1 MYICA
6 NTCNTD
12 SLCYVLEILVE
23 IIFEI
28 LIVDFLLISPFF
40 LSITF
45 DKMGNCEYVYQR
57 CWWTVAT
64 TL

>member
-23 IIFEI
+23 IIFGI
-28 LIVDFLLISPFF
+28 LIVDFLLISLFF
-40 LSITF
+40 FCRLRLT
-45 DKMGNCEYVYQR
+45 KCEIVSR
-57 CWWTVAT
+57 CTNIVGGR
-64 TL
+64 

>member
-23 IIFEI
+23 IIFGI
-28 LIVDFLLISPFF
+28 LIVDFLLISLFF

-45 DKMGNCEYVYQR
+45 DKM
-57 CWWTVAT
+57 
-64 TL
+64 